1 MNADVRR
8 SWAGAAGAY
17 LLTGIAGLLVLIGG
31 LAILFVLPAAL
42 IFVAM
47 GYEAG
52 PASTAGNWL
61 FFLWFPL
68 AFAGAFYLLAA
79 GFEAVSTPRLG
90 IVSRMLGVAILAFFT
105 FPPFLFPLP

>member
-1 MNADVRR
+1 MTAEASR
-8 SWAGAAGAY
+8 SWTEAAGAW
-17 LLTGIAGLLVLIGG
+17 LLIGVAGLLVLIAG

-47 GYEAG
+47 AYEIG
-52 PASTAGNWL
+52 PAAGIGNWF

-68 AFAGAFYLLAA
+68 AFAAAFYLLVA
-79 GFEAVSTPRLG
+79 GLEAVNEPRLG

-105 FPPFLFPLP
+105 FPPFLFPLS